1 MDHLGAPGHFPSR
14 QSAEFIFC
22 TQTLCFLHQSGFRY
36 RHNRQGRI
44 TMNSKQVV
52 LITGSS
58 TGFGRLFAE
67 TLARKGHTVFATM
80 RDAGGRNAKNASE
93 IRTLAEKESL
103 PIHVLELD
111 VTDDASV
118 GRAVDAAV
126 AQADRLDVAINDAAC
141 YLPGLPAG

>member
-1 MDHLGAPGHFPSR
+1 MDHLRAPGHFPSR

-22 TQTLCFLHQSGFRY
+22 TQTLCFRHQSGFRY

-67 TLARKGHTVFATM
+67 TLARKGTTVFATFLE
-80 RDAGGRNAKNASE
+80 AEVRNPRIASE
-93 IRTLAEKESL
+93 SPRL
-103 PIHVLELD
+103 
-111 VTDDASV
+111 
-118 GRAVDAAV
+118 RA
-126 AQADRLDVAINDAAC
+126 RN
-141 YLPGLPAG
+141 